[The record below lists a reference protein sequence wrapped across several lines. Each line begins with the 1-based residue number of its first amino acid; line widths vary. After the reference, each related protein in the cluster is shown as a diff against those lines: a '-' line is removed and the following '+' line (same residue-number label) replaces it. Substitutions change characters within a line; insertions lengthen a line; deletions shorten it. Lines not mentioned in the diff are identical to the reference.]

1 MLKSK
6 ILFQLTGSIACFK
19 ACQLISKLVQNNY
32 EVQTVA
38 SQNALQF
45 IGQATL
51 EGLTGKP
58 VYSDLWENGRMMDHI
73 HLNRW
78 ADLIITA
85 PATANYLNKIANGT
99 GDDLLSTLF
108 LAHDFKKPFLIAPAM
123 NTAMYQHPITKK
135 SLNTLKEMGLEILST
150 ESGNL
155 ACGEIG
161 EGRML
166 DPELI
171 FQKIESTLKPKNK
184 SIDILITS
192 GGTSEPIDNVRLITN
207 TSTGETGAIL
217 ADHFIKKGYNVT
229 YLHSQNSNKPNLD
242 CKRISFKT
250 FSDLETS
257 LKNELESNYDVII
270 HAAAVSDYSVEKFDG
285 KMNSDQENV
294 ILHLH
299 KNKKLVN
306 EIRNWSSNKNIQIIA
321 FKMTSTTNDEQ
332 KKKAIHKLFKNTS
345 ADLVIHNDTHEMN
358 KIIHKFYVHN
368 KNSQLSIAENKN
380 DLAKHIEMNLKEIN
394 L

>member
-1 MLKSK
+1 MSKSK

-38 SQNALQF
+38 SQSALQF

-58 VYSDLWENGRMMDHI
+58 VYTNLWENGQMMDHI

-123 NTAMYQHPITKK
+123 NTTMYQHPMTQK
-135 SLNTLKEMGLEILST
+135 SIQTLKQLGLDILST
-150 ESGNL
+150 DNGSL
-155 ACGEIG
+155 ACGEVG

-166 DPELI
+166 DPEVI
-171 FQKIESTLKPKNK
+171 FQKIESTLRSENK
-184 SIDILITS
+184 SLNILITS

-207 TSTGETGAIL
+207 TSTGETGSIL
-217 ADHFIKKGYNVT
+217 ADYFSEKGYAVT
-229 YLHSQNSNKPNLD
+229 YVHSHSATQPKNN
-242 CKRISFKT
+242 CKKIAFKT
-250 FSDLETS
+250 FNDVEVI
-257 LKNELESNYDVII
+257 LKNELKNKYDIII

-294 ILHLH
+294 VLHLH
-299 KNKKLVN
+299 KNKKIVN
-306 EIRNWSSNKNIQIIA
+306 ELRNWSLNKNIQVIA
-321 FKMTSTTNDEQ
+321 FKMTSTQDPGQ
-332 KKKAIHKLFKNTS
+332 KQNAIQKLFKNAN
-345 ADLVIHNDTHEMN
+345 ADFVIHNDTHEMN
-358 KIIHKFYVHN
+358 KISHKFYVHN
-368 KNSQLSIAENKN
+368 KNSQLSVAENKYE
-380 DLAKHIEMNLKEIN
+380 LAKHIEKNLKEIN